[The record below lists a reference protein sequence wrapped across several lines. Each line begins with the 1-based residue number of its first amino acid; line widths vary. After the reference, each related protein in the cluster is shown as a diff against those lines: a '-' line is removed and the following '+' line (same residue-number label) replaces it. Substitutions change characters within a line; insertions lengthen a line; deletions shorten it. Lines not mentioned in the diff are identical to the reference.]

1 MFSLE
6 RKDQIDRHRIKTKR
20 EKSRHSSDRSQK
32 IDKAFEQIFKSL
44 KEEIEIVFLR
54 L

>member
-6 RKDQIDRHRIKTKR
+6 RNDQIVRHRNKIKR
-20 EKSRHSSDRSQK
+20 EKSHHSSDRSQK
-32 IDKAFEQIFKSL
+32 IDKALEQMFKSL
-44 KEEIEIVFLR
+44 KEEIEIVFLG